1 MNNTGNQ
8 FLLRIAGIC
17 AILAP
22 FPLLAGDIMI
32 VTGTW
37 HFMWTIC
44 LWVSF
49 VLFVPGIFGM
59 TYLAAGG
66 GRLVAL
72 IGGASA
78 FFGAMAG
85 ASMQILFRVYA
96 VLEELGSPQ
105 TIELLR
111 GCKKL
116 IATTQMIGIFFP
128 LGLIILSIALFR
140 SRTVSW
146 YVPLALV
153 GGAILFPMARIA
165 GLTIGF
171 FGGDLL
177 LIIAFG
183 VVGIRLLS
191 SATDPE
197 GESA

>member
-1 MNNTGNQ
+1 MNNIQEQ
-8 FLLRIAGIC
+8 FLRIAGIC

-32 VTGTW
+32 VTGSW

-49 VLFVPGIFGM
+49 VFFVPGIFGM

-66 GRLVAL
+66 GRSLAL

-85 ASMQILFRVYA
+85 ASMQVLFRVYA
-96 VLEELGSPQ
+96 TLEELDSPQ

-111 GCKKL
+111 SSRKL
-116 IATTQMIGIFFP
+116 IVTTQMIGIMFP
-128 LGLIILSIALFR
+128 LGLIILAIALYR
-140 SRTVSW
+140 SRAVSW
-146 YVPLALV
+146 YLPLALA
-153 GGAILFPMARIA
+153 GGAILFPMGRIA
-165 GLTIGF
+165 GLTVGF

-191 SATDPE
+191 SVTNSE